1 MQVLRALEEARGPV
15 QLSDLAKLA
24 GLYPSKAH
32 RYLVSLIRT
41 GLAEQES
48 SGRYTLGPAARRLGV
63 EALRR
68 GDEVSIATKYTTA
81 LRDETQHTTN
91 LSTWGDAGPVIIRW
105 DYGAYPLPITVRV
118 GSTLPLLDSSVGHI
132 CLAYMPTALTAPVL
146 RDQQKTGQTRT
157 LARPEFDRLI
167 DDVRENGYSIT
178 IGGVVPGLA
187 AIAAPVFGT
196 GIGVALVLGFTLPV
210 NSLTKKTETKL
221 TTLLAEAAAA
231 ITHDLGADEHQ
242 ENALPAKR
250 ARANNPDSL

>member
-1 MQVLRALEEARGPV
+1 VARGPV

-32 RYLVSLIRT
+32 RYLVSLVRT

-48 SGRYTLGPAARRLGV
+48 AGRYTLGPAARRLGV

-68 GDEVSIATKYTTA
+68 GDEVSIATKHAIA

-118 GSTLPLLDSSVGHI
+118 GSTLPLVDSSVGRV
-132 CLAYMPTALTAPVL
+132 CLAYMPSPLTTPVL
-146 RDQQKTGQTRT
+146 REQQKHHQTST
-157 LARPEFDRLI
+157 PDKTELDELLQ
-167 DDVRENGYSIT
+167 DVRDNGYSVT

-187 AIAAPVFGT
+187 AIAAPVFST
-196 GIGVALVLGFTLPV
+196 GIGVALVLGITLPI
-210 NSLTKKTETKL
+210 NALTKKTEAPLVAEL
-221 TTLLAEAAAA
+221 TEAATA
-231 ITHDLGADEHQ
+231 ITRDLGADERQ
-242 ENALPAKR
+242 QNPIQSADPA
-250 ARANNPDSL
+250 